1 MKKEQR
7 RNLGEKIAQGIL
19 LIVLITLT
27 IFMMSDVKKIQ
38 GNARV
43 INYAGIIRGATQR
56 EIKLEISGNEN
67 DVLIKYLD
75 DIFYGLTNG
84 GGKYQ
89 LTTLNDQHYQKKL
102 TELHTSWLSLKDEIS
117 LVREK
122 GYQQTNIIKM
132 SEEYFYLA
140 DETVTAAEDYSQKC
154 ATRLDQIE
162 KALIFVIALMKK
174 NRELNK
180 KAYIDL
186 HTGLPNRS
194 RVEELIAHYDHFDE
208 PTAIIVFDL
217 NDLKVVN
224 DSLGHLAGDTLIMN
238 FAHIIRTSIPEKYF
252 VGRYGGD
259 EFIALLNDV
268 TQQDVEDIILQVQ
281 NEARCYNEFSK
292 QIFIDFAFGYALS
305 THSRETN
312 LKLLLNQADKNMYE
326 CKARMKAKKKSH

>member
-162 KALIFVIALMKK
+162 KALIFVIALVILMMIKESVSAVVLMKK

-208 PTAIIVFDL
+208 PTAIIVFEL
-217 NDLKVVN
+217 
-224 DSLGHLAGDTLIMN
+224 
-238 FAHIIRTSIPEKYF
+238 E
-252 VGRYGGD
+252 
-259 EFIALLNDV
+259 
-268 TQQDVEDIILQVQ
+268 
-281 NEARCYNEFSK
+281 
-292 QIFIDFAFGYALS
+292 
-305 THSRETN
+305 
-312 LKLLLNQADKNMYE
+312 
-326 CKARMKAKKKSH
+326 

>member
-162 KALIFVIALMKK
+162 KALIFVIALVILMMIKESVSAVVLMKK

-186 HTGLPNRS
+186 
-194 RVEELIAHYDHFDE
+194 
-208 PTAIIVFDL
+208 
-217 NDLKVVN
+217 KW
-224 DSLGHLAGDTLIMN
+224 TL
-238 FAHIIRTSIPEKYF
+238 
-252 VGRYGGD
+252 
-259 EFIALLNDV
+259 
-268 TQQDVEDIILQVQ
+268 
-281 NEARCYNEFSK
+281 
-292 QIFIDFAFGYALS
+292 
-305 THSRETN
+305 
-312 LKLLLNQADKNMYE
+312 
-326 CKARMKAKKKSH
+326 